1 MTMKFR
7 PTYRNIWGI
16 SFPIIIAGIGETIVD
31 ITDTIFLAH
40 YGVTELAAVGLAD
53 AIYGVALFLSLGLV
67 DGIQITIGRRAGQD
81 QPEEIGRVFN
91 QGLYLLSLVSIV
103 LILVILFVVPVGTRA
118 VFSSLN
124 VHDAVNSYLH
134 ITAYALLFQ
143 SFNLAYSAF
152 YIGISKTRV
161 LIGATAVLAT
171 SNILLDYILIFGN
184 FGLPEMGI
192 EGAAVASITAEIAAF
207 LFLTRDILVKGYARQ
222 YGLLQFS
229 RWSNAYAVKLS
240 RISLPV
246 SMEALVETVKWFL
259 FFLIIE
265 QLGENTLASATI
277 IYSCYALFLMP
288 IDSFAETVCT
298 MVSNLI
304 GQQRIPQ
311 LKLLI
316 RRTIKLSYMV
326 IAPLLLFSLF
336 LPDLVLSIFTPDEK
350 IIDTSFNSLYVVILI
365 SLLAVPSFTYYA
377 AVFGTGDTPTILLI
391 QIIMTVCTIG
401 IAYYFGLYLGLA
413 LEYIWLAEMAGW
425 LICLVLSWYWFKSE
439 RWKKLEI

>member
-1 MTMKFR
+1 MKFR

-67 DGIQITIGRRAGQD
+67 DGIQITIGRRAGQE
-81 QPEEIGRVFN
+81 QEKEIGRVFN
-91 QGLYLLSLVSIV
+91 QGLYLLTLVSIA
-103 LILVILFVVPVGTRA
+103 LILVILFVVPVATRA
-118 VFSSLN
+118 VFLSAD
-124 VHDAVNSYLH
+124 VHDAVNRYLH

-152 YIGISKTRV
+152 YIGISRTRV
-161 LIGATAVLAT
+161 LIGATAVLAI
-171 SNILLDYILIFGN
+171 SNILLDYVLIFGN

-207 LFLTRDILVKGYARQ
+207 LFLTQDVLRKGYVRQ

-229 RWSNAYAVKLS
+229 GWSSVYAAKLS
-240 RISLPV
+240 RVSMPV
-246 SMEALVETVKWFL
+246 SMEALVETLKWFL

-265 QLGENTLASATI
+265 QLGENVLASATI
-277 IYSCYALFLMP
+277 IYSCYALFLIP
-288 IDSFAETVCT
+288 VDSFAETVCT

-316 RRTIKLSYMV
+316 RRTIRLSYAAV
-326 IAPLLLFSLF
+326 APVLLFSLAM
-336 LPDLVLSIFTPDEK
+336 PDMVLSIFTPDSE
-350 IIDTSFNSLYVVILI
+350 IIDASLNSLYVVILV

-377 AVFGTGDTPTILLI
+377 AVFGTGDTRTILLI

-401 IAYYFGLYLGLA
+401 IAYYFGLHLGLA
-413 LEYIWLAEMAGW
+413 LEYIWLAEMVSW
-425 LICLVLSWYWFKSE
+425 LVCLALSWYWFKNE
-439 RWKKLEI
+439 RWKELEI

>member
-1 MTMKFR
+1 MKFR

-67 DGIQITIGRRAGQD
+67 DGMQITIGRRAGQE
-81 QPEEIGRVFN
+81 QPKEIGRVFN
-91 QGLYLLSLVSIV
+91 QGMYLLVLVSGI
-103 LILVILFVVPVGTRA
+103 LIFVILFVVPIGTQA
-118 VFSSLN
+118 VFSSTD
-124 VHDAVNSYLH
+124 VHDAVNRYLH
-134 ITAYALLFQ
+134 ITAYALVFQ

-152 YIGISKTRV
+152 YIGISRTRV
-161 LIGATAVLAT
+161 LIGATVILAG
-171 SNILLDYILIFGN
+171 SNIILDYILIFGN

-192 EGAAVASITAEIAAF
+192 EGAAVASITAEIAVF
-207 LFLTRDILVKGYARQ
+207 LFLTFDILRKGYFSQ

-229 RWSNAYAVKLS
+229 RWNSAYAARLS
-240 RISLPV
+240 RISIPV
-246 SMEALVETVKWFL
+246 SMEALVETMKWFL

-265 QLGENTLASATI
+265 QLGEDMLASATI
-277 IYSCYALFLMP
+277 IYSCYALFLIP
-288 IDSFAETVCT
+288 VDSFAETVCT

-304 GQQRIPQ
+304 GQQRVPQ
-311 LKLLI
+311 LNLLI
-316 RRTIKLSYMV
+316 RRTISLSYLV

-336 LPDLVLSIFTPDEK
+336 QPDLVLSIFTPDEN
-350 IIDTSFNSLYVVILI
+350 IIETSFNSLYVVILV

-377 AVFGTGDTPTILLI
+377 AVFGTGDTPTILRI
-391 QIIMTVCTIG
+391 QIMMSVCTVA
-401 IAYYFGLYLGLA
+401 IAYYFGIHLGLA

-425 LICLVLSWYWFKSE
+425 LVCLALSWYWFKSE
-439 RWKKLEI
+439 RWKQLEI